1 MTATTIRARSAA
13 ACILLALVILLLAG
27 CAGAGNDGA
36 DGNGGSAPPVL
47 SPMASQGERAFN
59 LRCALCH
66 GAGAAGG
73 TGLGPPLVHPI
84 YEPGHH
90 QNFAFRN
97 AVRNGVVSHHW
108 QFGNMPPVPGV
119 SDAEL
124 ESIICYVREL
134 QRAQGIF
141 TGAGC

>member
-1 MTATTIRARSAA
+1 MTAAA
-13 ACILLALVILLLAG
+13 TKYMTACILMALVILLLAG
-27 CAGAGNDGA
+27 CAGDGNDG
-36 DGNGGSAPPVL
+36 GNDGSAPAGL
-47 SPMASQGERAFN
+47 SPMALEGERAFN

-73 TGLGPPLVHPI
+73 TGLGPPLAHPI

-90 QNFAFRN
+90 QDFAFRN
-97 AVRNGVVSHHW
+97 AVRNGVISHHW
-108 QFGNMPPVPGV
+108 EFGNMPPVPGV

-141 TGAGC
+141 DGAGC